1 MMSNSTESINKLLE
15 AMHQLQLENQNIREC
30 IQKLQARTPM
40 ELEKEETK
48 SPPTSRNLQYVE
60 HGPLSIPLHPTS
72 TIEPNVSL
80 PDKFDDTRARFR
92 GFRNQIKLIIR
103 LQPQR
108 YADDFCR
115 VGLVGTLLSGVAQS
129 LFAPL
134 VETSSPLLETF
145 FLLS

>member
-1 MMSNSTESINKLLE
+1 MCPSSIL
-15 AMHQLQLENQNIREC
+15 
-30 IQKLQARTPM
+30 TP
-40 ELEKEETK
+40 
-48 SPPTSRNLQYVE
+48 
-60 HGPLSIPLHPTS
+60 IPLHPTS

-134 VETSSPLLETF
+134 VETSSPLLENFPAFLEEFEATF
-145 FLLS
+145 GDTDHRRTSISYQNLFLTSR